1 MMKIEKSL
9 FVYLSTHTY
18 SNLSR
23 LFLRLFIGVILLQ
36 LGVNQMAN
44 FESFSS
50 LPGLCGM
57 EGCTTVS
64 VVIAVEL
71 ICSTLIIL
79 GLLTRVA
86 IIPLIIIM
94 ASAVG
99 MAMNGMATATGEVFG
114 LQPMM
119 LPMLICGILVFFGI
133 AGPGKI
139 SLDYI
144 LARYIVSYDSSSTEE
159 EKTLEEA

>member
-1 MMKIEKSL
+1 MKIAKSL

-64 VVIAVEL
+64 VV

>member
-1 MMKIEKSL
+1 MMKIAKSL

-64 VVIAVEL
+64 GVIAEEL
-71 ICSTLIIL
+71 ISSTLILL

-144 LARYIVSYDSSSTEE
+144 LARYIVSYDSSSSEE

>member
-1 MMKIEKSL
+1 MMKIAKSV

-36 LGVNQMAN
+36 LGVNQIAN
-44 FESFSS
+44 FDNLSRFS
-50 LPGLCGM
+50 GLWGM
-57 EGCTTVS
+57 DGGTTVS
-64 VVIAVEL
+64 VIIVVEL

-86 IIPLIIIM
+86 IVPLIIIM
-94 ASAVG
+94 ASAV
-99 MAMNGMATATGEVFG
+99 ALVMNGYASVTGEVFG
-114 LQPMM
+114 MQPMM
-119 LPMLICGILVFFGI
+119 LPMLLCGILVFFGI

-144 LARYIVSYDSSSTEE
+144 LARYIVSYDSTSTEE

>member
-1 MMKIEKSL
+1 M
-9 FVYLSTHTY
+9 
-18 SNLSR
+18 
-23 LFLRLFIGVILLQ
+23 
-36 LGVNQMAN
+36 
-44 FESFSS
+44 
-50 LPGLCGM
+50 
-57 EGCTTVS
+57 
-64 VVIAVEL
+64 
-71 ICSTLIIL
+71 
-79 GLLTRVA
+79 A

>member
-1 MMKIEKSL
+1 MMKIAKSV

-36 LGVNQMAN
+36 LGVNQIAN
-44 FESFSS
+44 FDTLSRFS
-50 LPGLCGM
+50 GLWGM
-57 EGCTTVS
+57 DGGTTVS
-64 VVIAVEL
+64 VIIVVEL

-86 IIPLIIIM
+86 IVPLIIIM
-94 ASAVG
+94 ASAV
-99 MAMNGMATATGEVFG
+99 ALVMNGYASVTGEVFG
-114 LQPMM
+114 MQPMM

-144 LARYIVSYDSSSTEE
+144 LARYIVSYDSTSTEE